1 MLSHLAIIMDGN
13 GRWAKSRNLPRVS
26 GHKKG
31 SETVRDVLKS
41 CIENKIHYL
50 TLYAFSAENWE
61 RPKEEVNDLMNLLRF
76 YIGKELKTLNK
87 NDIKIL
93 VIGDRSK
100 LPQDI
105 KDQIEEAEKLT
116 ENNKTLS
123 LQIAIS
129 YGSRQEISSAAKQ
142 IAIDVQNNKIQ
153 IEDINKNLFEE
164 YLYTSNIPDPD
175 LLIRTGGDQRISNYL
190 LWQCAYTEFYFTE
203 TLWPDFSNECL
214 EEAIEDFSTRERKF
228 GRTERDN
235 VA

>member
-1 MLSHLAIIMDGN
+1 MLTHLAIIMDGN

-41 CIENKIHYL
+41 CVKNKISYL
-50 TLYAFSAENWE
+50 TVYAFSAENWE

-76 YIGKELKTLNK
+76 YIGKELKSLHE
-87 NDIKIL
+87 NDIKIAI
-93 VIGDRSK
+93 IGERSK
-100 LPQDI
+100 LPKDI
-105 KDQIEEAEKLT
+105 REQINKAEKLT
-116 ENNKTLS
+116 ENNKALS

-129 YGSRQEISSAAKQ
+129 YGSRQEISNAAKQ
-142 IAIDVQNNKIQ
+142 IALDVRENKIN
-153 IEDINKNLFEE
+153 IDNIDHNLFEK
-164 YLYTSNIPDPD
+164 YLYTSKIPDPD

-203 TLWPDFSNECL
+203 TLWPDFDEECL
-214 EEAIEDFSTRERKF
+214 NKAIEDFSTRERKF
-228 GRTERDN
+228 GKTEKDD